1 LPTRLRGYGRRVL
14 PRIRLLSVVV
24 ALGVLTSIVLV
35 VVGLSEATPAQQ
47 VALELSALPLSISL
61 AAGDAILL
69 STGSRHPGPRGR
81 MVVAGGA
88 GISLLGLLLMV
99 FAYVTGPR
107 GMVHLGQFLVFVG
120 LLLVLFV
127 GMGMQRS
134 KTEWF
139 HLEEVEDDDD
149 PDAAVLPG
157 MVESEQT
164 L

>member
-1 LPTRLRGYGRRVL
+1 VPS
-14 PRIRLLSVVV
+14 RIRLLSVVA
-24 ALGVLTSIVLV
+24 ALGVLVSIVMV
-35 VVGLSEATPAQQ
+35 VVGLSEATVAQQ
-47 VALELSALPLSISL
+47 VALELSALPLSIAL

-69 STGSRHPGPRGR
+69 QTGSRQPGPRGR

-88 GISLLGLLLMV
+88 GVSLLGVLLMF

-107 GMVHLGQFLVFVG
+107 AMVHLGQFLIFVG
-120 LLLVLFV
+120 LLLILFV

-134 KTEWF
+134 RTEWF
-139 HLEEVEDDDD
+139 HLQEVDDSED

-157 MVESEQT
+157 MVESDQT

>member
-1 LPTRLRGYGRRVL
+1 MPS
-14 PRIRLLSVVV
+14 RIRPLSVVA
-24 ALGVLTSIVLV
+24 ALGVVVSIVMV
-35 VVGLSEATPAQQ
+35 VYGLSESTPAQQ
-47 VALELSALPLSISL
+47 VALELSALPLSVSL
-61 AAGDAILL
+61 AAGDVILL
-69 STGSRHPGPRGR
+69 TTGSRQPGPRAR

-88 GISLLGLLLMV
+88 AISLLGLLLMV

-120 LLLVLFV
+120 LLLALLV
-127 GMGMQRS
+127 GMGMQRGR
-134 KTEWF
+134 TEWF
-139 HLEEVEDDDD
+139 HLQEVEDDDD

>member
-1 LPTRLRGYGRRVL
+1 ML
-14 PRIRLLSVVV
+14 PRIRLLSVVA
-24 ALGVLTSIVLV
+24 ALGVLASIVMV
-35 VVGLSEATPAQQ
+35 VLGLSEATAAQQ
-47 VALELSALPLSISL
+47 VALELSALPLSVAL

-69 STGSRHPGPRGR
+69 STGSRQPGPRGR

-88 GISLLGLLLMV
+88 GLSLLGLLLMA
-99 FAYVTGPR
+99 FAYITGPR
-107 GMVHLGQFLVFVG
+107 TIVHLGQFLIFVG

-134 KTEWF
+134 RTEWF
-139 HLEEVEDDDD
+139 HLQEVEDEDD

>member
-1 LPTRLRGYGRRVL
+1 VL
-14 PRIRLLSVVV
+14 PRIRLLSVVA
-24 ALGVLTSIVLV
+24 ALGVVASIVMV
-35 VVGLSEATPAQQ
+35 AVGLSEATVAQQ

-69 STGSRHPGPRGR
+69 STGSREPGPRGR

-88 GISLLGLLLMV
+88 GLSLLGLVLMA
-99 FAYVTGPR
+99 FAYITGPR
-107 GMVHLGQFLVFVG
+107 TIVHLGQFLIFVG

-127 GMGMQRS
+127 AMGVQRS
-134 KTEWF
+134 RTEWF
-139 HLEEVEDDDD
+139 HLQEVDDADD

>member
-1 LPTRLRGYGRRVL
+1 VL
-14 PRIRLLSVVV
+14 PRIRLLSVVA
-24 ALGVLTSIVLV
+24 ALGVLASIAMVVL
-35 VVGLSEATPAQQ
+35 GLSEATAAQQ

-69 STGSRHPGPRGR
+69 STGSRQPGPRGR

-88 GISLLGLLLMV
+88 GLSLLGLLLMA
-99 FAYVTGPR
+99 FAYITGPR
-107 GMVHLGQFLVFVG
+107 TIVHLGQFLIFVG

-127 GMGMQRS
+127 GMGVQRS
-134 KTEWF
+134 RTEWF
-139 HLEEVEDDDD
+139 HLQEVEDEDD